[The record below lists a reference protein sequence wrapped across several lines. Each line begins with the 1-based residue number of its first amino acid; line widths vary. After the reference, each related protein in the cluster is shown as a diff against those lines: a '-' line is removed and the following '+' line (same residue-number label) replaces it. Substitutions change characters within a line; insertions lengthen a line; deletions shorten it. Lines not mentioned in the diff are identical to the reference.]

1 MSNKFSWELDEHGSY
16 TKRKASK
23 LQRFP
28 FQTFIISAVVCVVLL
43 ICYSA
48 FNHHPKPQRP
58 AFTPTSPSG
67 FADTNG
73 FVGLGEKVDASIVSI
88 ESQIPDI
95 GGFFS
100 QMIPTSSQS
109 ASGVI
114 ISSDGYILTSLSA
127 LSADTVDVCLSD
139 GNTYTATL
147 KESDRMTDTAILKI
161 DADSLTPLAF
171 GDSDSLLSGQTVG
184 VCGRFLSGK
193 LSATLNLGTICGVDK
208 GIKLQ
213 NEKMINLIQTD
224 APVAKV
230 CNGAVLLNANGAI
243 VGMTTAMVSSGSD
256 EISLAIPSNDI
267 YAFVSSVLDV
277 ASEAPASSGASI
289 GIRGSDAEY
298 GINVESVLKDSPADK
313 AGIKENDL
321 IMKVDST
328 PVKSVAEINTIRDAH
343 KPGDKLIFTV
353 YRDGETLDVEVEI

>member
-1 MSNKFSWELDEHGSY
+1 MSNNFSWELDEHGGY
-16 TKRKASK
+16 TRRKASK
-23 LQRFP
+23 FQQFP
-28 FQTFIISAVVCVVLL
+28 FQTVIISAVVCVVLL

-48 FNHHPKPQRP
+48 FHRHSAPQRP
-58 AFTPTSPSG
+58 IFTPNTNVS
-67 FADTNG
+67 ADTAG
-73 FVGLGEKVDASIVSI
+73 FLGLGEKVDASIVSI
-88 ESQIPDI
+88 ESPIPDI

-147 KESDRMTDTAILKI
+147 KESDQMTDTAILKI

-321 IMKVDST
+321 IMKVDGT
-328 PVKSVAEINTIRDAH
+328 VVKSIAEINTIRDAH

-353 YRDGETLDVEVEI
+353 YRDGETLDIEVEI